1 MIPLAERMR
10 PLTPDDY
17 VGQPHLMSPDAPLR
31 KSLEQK
37 KIHSCIFWGP
47 PGVGKTSLAL
57 LMSAYLDRKL
67 YALSAVNAGV
77 KDVREI
83 LARASKRDLFQK
95 DTPILFIDEIHRFNK
110 SQQDALLEAVEK
122 GIIILIGATT
132 ENPSFEVNNALL
144 SRCQVYILTELS
156 VDELKSLISNALS
169 KDIVLNKLNIRVD
182 EPDALMYFSGG
193 DARKLY
199 NLLELIVNTAESTD
213 EIIISNASV
222 EQLMLTKSVMFD
234 KGGEMHYDI
243 ISAFIKSIKG
253 SDPDAAVYWMA
264 RMIAGGEDPIF
275 ICRRMVVLA
284 AEDIGL
290 ANSNGLLIANACMDA
305 VHKIGMPEARIIM
318 AQCAIYLACAEKSN
332 SAYVAI
338 NQALEEVNRSGD
350 LSVPLHLRN
359 APTKLMKNIGYGAD
373 YKYPH
378 NFPGNY
384 ANQQYM
390 PDKLVDTTLY
400 TPGHNLAEAKMK
412 AALHEKKNNKETK

>member
-156 VDELKSLISNALS
+156 VMDYLRVNYCISKEFHGFRL
-169 KDIVLNKLNIRVD
+169 
-182 EPDALMYFSGG
+182 
-193 DARKLY
+193 
-199 NLLELIVNTAESTD
+199 
-213 EIIISNASV
+213 
-222 EQLMLTKSVMFD
+222 
-234 KGGEMHYDI
+234 
-243 ISAFIKSIKG
+243 
-253 SDPDAAVYWMA
+253 
-264 RMIAGGEDPIF
+264 
-275 ICRRMVVLA
+275 
-284 AEDIGL
+284 
-290 ANSNGLLIANACMDA
+290 
-305 VHKIGMPEARIIM
+305 
-318 AQCAIYLACAEKSN
+318 SN
-332 SAYVAI
+332 SDMSIMQIHSRAS
-338 NQALEEVNRSGD
+338 N
-350 LSVPLHLRN
+350 
-359 APTKLMKNIGYGAD
+359 
-373 YKYPH
+373 
-378 NFPGNY
+378 
-384 ANQQYM
+384 
-390 PDKLVDTTLY
+390 
-400 TPGHNLAEAKMK
+400 
-412 AALHEKKNNKETK
+412 

>member
-1 MIPLAERMR
+1 MVPLAERMR
-10 PLTPDDY
+10 PLSPDDY
-17 VGQPHLMSPDAPLR
+17 VGQPHLMNPDAPLR

-144 SRCQVYILTELS
+144 SRCQVYVLTELS
-156 VDELKSLISNALS
+156 VEELNLLISNALS
-169 KDIVLNKLNIRVD
+169 KDIVLSKLNIRVD
-182 EPDALMYFSGG
+182 EYDALMYFSGG

-213 EIIISNASV
+213 EIIINNASV

-332 SAYVAI
+332 SAYLAI
-338 NQALEEVNRSGD
+338 NQALEEVSRSGD

-384 ANQQYM
+384 ADQQYM
-390 PDKLVDTTLY
+390 PDKLVNTTLY

-412 AALHEKKNNKETK
+412 AALQEKKNKKETE